1 MDVLVLD
8 ISREQESNIEQLN
21 SIVITNQL
29 NSCKNTEWLPCPKQ
43 RCPKKIEA
51 SGFSPCFV
59 M

>member
-29 NSCKNTEWLPCPKQ
+29 NSAKIRNDYPVLNKDVQ
-43 RCPKKIEA
+43 KKLRRLVLVPV
-51 SGFSPCFV
+51 S
-59 M
+59 

>member
-29 NSCKNTEWLPCPKQ
+29 NSCKNTE
-43 RCPKKIEA
+43 
-51 SGFSPCFV
+51 
-59 M
+59 